1 MNQRAAP
8 YVLTQDQARSHPGT
22 FPSIK
27 AGAADTGSL
36 LTVTEDALEP
46 GTPGPPL
53 HVHER
58 SDECLYVVQ
67 GHLLIQIGQE
77 RHELGAGSIAWL
89 PRQTPHTFA
98 NTSGLPVRLLGIIVP
113 GGMEEL
119 FAEQTAYFAQLQGP
133 PDLAYI
139 AAIGARHGS
148 RVVGPPI
155 GVDAAPTANRS

>member
-27 AGAADTGSL
+27 AGAADTGGL